1 MREKNL
7 FDILGNA
14 EDDSMERLTDKCP
27 EITDAQLDRLLAM
40 SERKYKMKKKDT
52 ETNRTEK
59 DNDITMSETVSGVER
74 SRRPVWFTPLCTAA
88 SLILVAGIIFGGASL
103 FRRHGKGGG
112 DVVTPA
118 VTVTTTSGTDTTMIT
133 TTVTANGT
141 ATTAADNN
149 AKCTTETGKTSAVT
163 TTAAKDNN
171 NSGSGNH
178 GNDGSGTSGN
188 TATSNDQEY
197 ADIAKDIYRN
207 YNEMVIFCY
216 FMSKAELD
224 KSDYIWFMAD
234 PDTPYYTI
242 DLSSD
247 DPEYNC
253 GESDKVFFARVTDS
267 LFNSLDD
274 IKKHVR
280 KVFST
285 NSEEYKKLFDL
296 CSDDMDGIEIGGRL
310 NSEQTNYR
318 YIEYKGELYASV
330 ADVNAGWIWE
340 SIFEEE
346 PIIIA
351 DKTDHSFTAFFS
363 CIPTYPT
370 GKKEHDYRE
379 ARKVKFVLDSET
391 GNWCMDEVTYLD
403 YDVYLKIAAEHN
415 G

>member
-112 DVVTPA
+112 NVVTPA
-118 VTVTTTSGTDTTMIT
+118 VTVTTTSGTGTTMIT
-133 TTVTANGT
+133 TTGTANGT
-141 ATTAADNN
+141 ATTTADNN
-149 AKCTTETGKTSAVT
+149 AKGTTETGKTSAVT
-163 TTAAKDNN
+163 TTATKDNN
-171 NSGSGNH
+171 NSGSGDQ
-178 GNDGSGTSGN
+178 GDGGSGTSGN

-197 ADIAKDIYRN
+197 ADIAKDLYRN

-234 PDTPYYTI
+234 PDTDYYTQ

-247 DPEYNC
+247 DPEYSY
-253 GESDKVFFARVTDS
+253 GKSDKVFFVRVTDS
-267 LFNSLDD
+267 RFSSLDD
-274 IKKHVR
+274 IKKYVR

-285 NSEEYKKLFDL
+285 NSEEYHHLFDL

-310 NSEQTNYR
+310 SSDQTYYR
-318 YIEYKGELYASV
+318 YIEYKGKLYANYY
-330 ADVNAGWIWE
+330 DVNAGWIDDR
-340 SIFEEE
+340 IVEEDLV
-346 PIIIA
+346 IIK
-351 DKTDHSFTAFFS
+351 DKTDHSFTAFIS
-363 CIPTYPT
+363 GLPPYPDD
-370 GKKEHDYRE
+370 KKEYDYRE
-379 ARKVKFVLDSET
+379 IREVKFVLDSET

-403 YDVYLKIAAEHN
+403 HNAYLKLAAEHN